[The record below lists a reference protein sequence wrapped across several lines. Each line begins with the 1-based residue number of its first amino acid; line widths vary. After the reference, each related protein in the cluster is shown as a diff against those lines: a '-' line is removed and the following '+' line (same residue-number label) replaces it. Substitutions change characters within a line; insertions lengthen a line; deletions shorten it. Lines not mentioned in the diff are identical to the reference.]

1 MEGCPIHDYTNLS
14 SYANFNNE
22 ITCSPESIIQDLGNS
37 TTVKSWLP
45 MITMKEELINHMK
58 DDVVTIKLDDEEENY
73 LEGLSNR
80 IITFIDALKT
90 QQSTMDEAEKIM
102 KQTILENQKD
112 IQVFT
117 TFIEFLS
124 KISRQTNK
132 DIEPIQTQI
141 NKVCEDIQTNSKM
154 KEVRD
159 QYIYEK
165 QKFHKYLN
173 IVKLLNQMN
182 VGSTCSICLQEN
194 VNSYFNPCGH
204 TACNKCCEKNND
216 YNDNCCPLCR
226 SSIHSVHKLYFS

>member
-1 MEGCPIHDYTNLS
+1 MEGCPIHDYASIS

-22 ITCSPESIIQDLGNS
+22 LTCSPESIMQDLGNY
-37 TTVKSWLP
+37 TVKPWLP

-58 DDVVTIKLDDEEENY
+58 EEVVTTKLDDEDENY

-80 IITFIDALKT
+80 IITFIDILKT
-90 QQSTMDEAEKIM
+90 QQSKMDEAEEIM

-124 KISRQTNK
+124 KISGQTDK
-132 DIEPIQTQI
+132 DIAPIQTQI
-141 NKVCEDIQTNSKM
+141 NTVCEDIQKNSKM
-154 KEVRD
+154 KEVKD

-204 TACNKCCEKNND
+204 TACSKCSEKNND